1 MRARD
6 AKDIVML
13 YVNERHRLERQI
25 AVHTRVRSDA
35 RDLVQD
41 IFLKLWE
48 RAGAAATNP
57 SAFLSR
63 SARNASIDYMR
74 KERVR
79 RDYQKEAFGRADLEH
94 DPNFAQL
101 SARQSLA
108 AVSRAISALPD
119 RTRSIFL
126 MNRVDGLTFR
136 EIAEN
141 CAISERAVAKQ
152 MARALAACAQAL
164 EPDEGLRS
172 ADDL

>member
-1 MRARD
+1 MRAKD
-6 AKDIVML
+6 AEDIVML

-25 AVHTRVRSDA
+25 ALHTRVRSDA

-57 SAFLSR
+57 GAFLSR

-79 RDYQKEAFGRADLEH
+79 RNYRNAALAETDVEG

-101 SARQSLA
+101 AARQSLA
-108 AVSRAISALPD
+108 AVTGAIAALPD
-119 RTRSIFL
+119 RTRRIFI

-141 CAISERAVAKQ
+141 CEISERAVAKH
-152 MARALAACAQAL
+152 MAKALAACAQAL
-164 EPDEGLRS
+164 EPEDESRP
-172 ADDL
+172 ADEF